1 MKIRS
6 KLIIAFL
13 ATSLPLLLV
22 TNGLLYTHEQ
32 NELTKQ
38 IFNHL
43 QSVASI
49 QYNRTRGIISQNI
62 ERWRLV
68 ASRTQLRKSL
78 ADFNKDRAE
87 RHRTRM
93 NTILADALVPIGD
106 FRNISILGL
115 DGIVIASAD
124 IDKIGIDHSAE
135 QFFNRGKTGTCDTGT
150 CVDFFFLDP
159 NQQIMTHLAG
169 PLYLDNKIIGV
180 LVIESSVDNIISS
193 IGDYTG
199 LGESG
204 ETILARHDE
213 NGDAL
218 FITPTRFNPDAAL
231 KLLVPKEATD
241 KPITQVFLDL
251 HDRLVEAVDY
261 RDVPV
266 LATTRH
272 VEETDWGI
280 VVKIDTAEALAPI
293 KHIRNVLIAIGL
305 AAILLLVLLSF
316 YLSKTITRPIIRL
329 TKTAKNISEGD
340 LHDRADEKMRDETG
354 ILAQAFNR
362 MTENLIAAHKN
373 LEKKIEEIK
382 NRENEIR
389 LLLNSTAEA
398 IYGIDYHGNCIFCNP
413 SFLHLLGYEQ
423 ESDLLGKQL
432 HTLMHHSRA
441 DGSEYPLEECKIMRG
456 LRQGE
461 GIHVDGET
469 FWRADGTSFWAE
481 YWTHPVE
488 QENEKLKSVVTFID
502 ISQRRAAD
510 QEREK
515 LNIQLQ
521 QAQKLEAVGTL
532 AGGIAHDF
540 NNILSAILG
549 YADLAKIK
557 LEPGSEIAPHI
568 EEVLKAGG
576 RAQELVKQ
584 ILTFSRQTKDER
596 KPLQIHL
603 VVKEALKLLRASI
616 TKTIEFRE
624 NIDQNCGMVLA
635 DPTQIHQV
643 MMNLCTNAY
652 QAMRE
657 TGGILTVE
665 LSRVDISQDDHKVG
679 GLDLAPGPYVKLQV
693 SDTGHGMTR
702 SLMERI
708 FEPYFTTRAKGDGT
722 GMGLALVHGIVK
734 SNEGHI
740 TVYSEPGKGSSFQVY
755 LPRIDTA
762 PHRPE
767 AEINQVIPT
776 GNERILVVDDEERIV
791 NIEQLALE
799 EFGYSVTATTSSV
812 EALEIFSEQPENF
825 DLIITDMSMPIMTGA
840 ELAQKILA
848 VRPEIPII
856 LCSGFSELMNEQKA
870 KAIGIRQYIMKPFV
884 LSEIGQVVR
893 RVLDE
898 RPEPAA

>member
-1 MKIRS
+1 D
-6 KLIIAFL
+6 
-13 ATSLPLLLV
+13 
-22 TNGLLYTHEQ
+22 Q
-32 NELTKQ
+32 
-38 IFNHL
+38 
-43 QSVASI
+43 
-49 QYNRTRGIISQNI
+49 
-62 ERWRLV
+62 
-68 ASRTQLRKSL
+68 
-78 ADFNKDRAE
+78 
-87 RHRTRM
+87 
-93 NTILADALVPIGD
+93 
-106 FRNISILGL
+106 
-115 DGIVIASAD
+115 
-124 IDKIGIDHSAE
+124 
-135 QFFNRGKTGTCDTGT
+135 
-150 CVDFFFLDP
+150 
-159 NQQIMTHLAG
+159 NQQLMSHLAG
-169 PLYLDNKIIGV
+169 PLYLSNKLIGV
-180 LVIESSVDNIISS
+180 LIIESSVANIISS

-199 LGESG
+199 LGETG

-231 KLLVPKEATD
+231 KMVVPKEETD

-251 HDRLVEAVDY
+251 HDMLVEAVDY

-280 VVKIDTAEALAPI
+280 VVKIDTAEAMAPI
-293 KHIRNVLIAIGL
+293 KNIRNLLTAIGL
-305 AAILLLVLLSF
+305 AAILLLLLLSF
-316 YLSKTITRPIIRL
+316 YLSKTITRPISRL

-340 LHDRADEKMRDETG
+340 LHDQADEKMRDETG

-362 MTENLIAAHKN
+362 MTENLIASHKK

-382 NRENEIR
+382 VRENEIR

-398 IYGIDYHGNCIFCNP
+398 IYGIDRHGNCTFCNP
-413 SFLHLLGYEQ
+413 SCLHLLGYDQ
-423 ESDLLGKQL
+423 ESDLLGKQM
-432 HTLMHHSRA
+432 HTLMHHRRP
-441 DGSEYPLEECKIMRG
+441 DGSEYPREECKIMQG

-461 GIHVDGET
+461 AIHVDDEV
-469 FWRADGTSFWAE
+469 FWRADATCFWAE

-488 QENEKLKSVVTFID
+488 QENENLKSVVTFID
-502 ISQRRAAD
+502 ISKRRASD

-515 LNIQLQ
+515 LNTQLQ

-540 NNILSAILG
+540 NNILTAILG

-557 LEPGSEIAPHI
+557 LASGSEVTAHL

-603 VVKEALKLLRASI
+603 IIKEALKLLRASI
-616 TKTIEFRE
+616 PKTIEFRE
-624 NIDQNCGMVLA
+624 NIDQNCGMVMA

-657 TGGILTVE
+657 TGGILAVE
-665 LSRVDISQDDHKVG
+665 LSRVEITQADQKVA
-679 GLDLAPGPYVKLQV
+679 GLHLLPGPYIELQV
-693 SDTGHGMTR
+693 SDTGHGMPR
-702 SLMERI
+702 SLQERI
-708 FEPYFTTRAKGDGT
+708 FEPYFTTKDKGKGT

-734 SNEGHI
+734 SHEGHI

-755 LPRIDTA
+755 LPRIETI
-762 PHRPE
+762 PLHPE
-767 AEINQVIPT
+767 TEINQAIPT
-776 GNERILVVDDEERIV
+776 GNEMILVIDDEDFIV
-791 NIEQLALE
+791 NFEQLALE
-799 EFGYSVTATTSSV
+799 EFGYRVTATTSSV

-825 DLIITDMSMPIMTGA
+825 DLIITDMTMPTMTGA

-848 VRPEIPII
+848 ARPEIPII
-856 LCSGFSELMNEQKA
+856 LCTGFSELINEQKA
-870 KAIGIRQYIMKPFV
+870 KAIGIREYIMKPIII
-884 LSEIGQVVR
+884 SEIALAVR

-898 RPEPAA
+898 KPGPPAGRS